1 MKTVQERGMQL
12 LFLLSACASIFAV
25 ALICVFLFAGGIP
38 AFREIGI
45 FSFLSGTVWKPGSE
59 IFGILPM
66 ILGSLYVTAGA
77 ILLGVP
83 VGLFTAVFLA
93 YFCPGKIY
101 RILKPAVNLL
111 AGIPS
116 VIYGFFALVILVPF
130 VRETFGGRGSSILT
144 GSLLLGFMILP
155 TVISVAESA
164 IRAVPKTYYEGGL
177 ALGASKER
185 SLFFALLP
193 GARSGILAGVVLG
206 IGRAVGETMA
216 VLMVVGNQARIP
228 GSMLDGVR
236 TLTTNIVLEMG
247 YASGLHRQAL
257 IATAVVLFLFV
268 LLINLFFF
276 ALKRRDGE

>member
-1 MKTVQERGMQL
+1 MKAVREKGMQI
-12 LFLLSACASIFAV
+12 LFLLCACASILAV
-25 ALICVFLFAGGIP
+25 ALICVFLFAGGFP
-38 AFREIGI
+38 AFREIGL
-45 FSFLSGTVWKPGSE
+45 FTFLSGTVWKPGSE
-59 IFGILPM
+59 TFGILPM

-93 YFCPGKIY
+93 YFCPEKIY

-155 TVISVAESA
+155 TVISVAEAA
-164 IRAVPKTYYEGGL
+164 IRAVPRTYYEGGL

-228 GSMLDGVR
+228 KSLLDGVR

-247 YASGLHRQAL
+247 YASGLHREAL
-257 IATAVVLFLFV
+257 IATAVVLFLFI
-268 LLINLFFF
+268 LLINLSFS
-276 ALKRRDGE
+276 ALKRRAGE

>member
-1 MKTVQERGMQL
+1 M
-12 LFLLSACASIFAV
+12 
-25 ALICVFLFAGGIP
+25 
-38 AFREIGI
+38 
-45 FSFLSGTVWKPGSE
+45 
-59 IFGILPM
+59 
-66 ILGSLYVTAGA
+66 
-77 ILLGVP
+77 
-83 VGLFTAVFLA
+83 GLFTAVFLA
-93 YFCPGKIY
+93 YFCPEKIY

-155 TVISVAESA
+155 TVISVAEAA
-164 IRAVPKTYYEGGL
+164 IRAVPRTYYEGGL

-216 VLMVVGNQARIP
+216 VLM
-228 GSMLDGVR
+228 
-236 TLTTNIVLEMG
+236 EMC
-247 YASGLHRQAL
+247 
-257 IATAVVLFLFV
+257 I
-268 LLINLFFF
+268 
-276 ALKRRDGE
+276 RDRC

>member
-1 MKTVQERGMQL
+1 MKAVREKGMQI
-12 LFLLSACASIFAV
+12 LFLLCACASILAV
-25 ALICVFLFAGGIP
+25 ALICVFLFAGGFP
-38 AFREIGI
+38 AFREIGF

-59 IFGILPM
+59 TFGILPM

-93 YFCPGKIY
+93 YFCPEKIY

-155 TVISVAESA
+155 TVISVAEAA
-164 IRAVPKTYYEGGL
+164 IRAVPRTYYEGGL

-206 IGRAVGETMA
+206 IGRAVGETMG

-228 GSMLDGVR
+228 GSVLDGVR

-247 YASGLHRQAL
+247 YASGLHREAL
-257 IATAVVLFLFV
+257 IATAVVLFLFI
-268 LLINLFFF
+268 LLINLSFS
-276 ALKRRDGE
+276 ALKRRAGE